1 MRFDVKT
8 EPEVDIETKQAMT
21 TVHIVNC
28 EILSLF
34 IYNNN
39 NKRLQP
45 DLSTTTSVVTV
56 GLYLCEILY
65 PLSKNEKRKLK
76 SVLKWKFEAYGTELS
91 LRIFQEFIY
100 K

>member
-39 NKRLQP
+39 NYKDCSQTWVQQQVSSQLVYTYVKFFT
-45 DLSTTTSVVTV
+45 LSARMKKKAKVCSEVEIW
-56 GLYLCEILY
+56 GLWNWAKFTNILGIYL
-65 PLSKNEKRKLK
+65 
-76 SVLKWKFEAYGTELS
+76 
-91 LRIFQEFIY
+91 
-100 K
+100 